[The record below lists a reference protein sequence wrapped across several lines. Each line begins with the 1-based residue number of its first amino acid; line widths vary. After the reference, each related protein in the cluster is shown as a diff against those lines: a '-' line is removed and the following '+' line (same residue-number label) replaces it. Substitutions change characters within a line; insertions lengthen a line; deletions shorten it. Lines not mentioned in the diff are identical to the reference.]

1 MCVNK
6 LGQRHYDAL
15 TSMMNLALIRK
26 DMSSH
31 EDAIGLLQSPF
42 DTRQQVLDA
51 DHPYT
56 AQMLSI
62 LKSWREKVE

>member
-1 MCVNK
+1 
-6 LGQRHYDAL
+6 
-15 TSMMNLALIRK
+15 MMNLALIRK